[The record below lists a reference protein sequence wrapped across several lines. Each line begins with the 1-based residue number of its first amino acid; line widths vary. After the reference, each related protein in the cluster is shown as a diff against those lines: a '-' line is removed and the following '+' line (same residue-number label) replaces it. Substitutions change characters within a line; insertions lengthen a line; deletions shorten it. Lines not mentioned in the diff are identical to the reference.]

1 MLELKNINL
10 AFDKP
15 LIKDG
20 HIIIPDERIT
30 VLSGKSGCGKSTLL
44 YDIALMTQNA
54 QMNYY
59 FYDYDICSVTLEKK
73 KEFQRSH
80 IAFVFQN
87 IQLIDSMSLFDIF
100 HIKSLMKNRLENI

>member
-30 VLSGKSGCGKSTLL
+30 VLSGKSGCGKK
-44 YDIALMTQNA
+44 
-54 QMNYY
+54 Y
-59 FYDYDICSVTLEKK
+59 FI
-73 KEFQRSH
+73 
-80 IAFVFQN
+80 I
-87 IQLIDSMSLFDIF
+87 
-100 HIKSLMKNRLENI
+100 

>member
-59 FYDYDICSVTLEKK
+59 FYDYDICSVTLKK
-73 KEFQRSH
+73 RKNSKEVILHLFFKIYSL
-80 IAFVFQN
+80 
-87 IQLIDSMSLFDIF
+87 LIV
-100 HIKSLMKNRLENI
+100 